1 MSHSIP
7 NRQRNHRSSKG
18 LPCSTALSPSDAA
31 PEKRHGTMLHGPEI
45 APWQKIQLIN
55 PSEKK
60 VSWDYYSQYIIW
72 KNKTCSK
79 PPTSDSK
86 CASKRLILTLQQ
98 SSIFPSKTHLLKL
111 KQFLWHVQNLG
122 KKTRSTSISMGPL
135 PLIR

>member
-60 VSWDYYSQYIIW
+60 SVGIIIP
-72 KNKTCSK
+72 N
-79 PPTSDSK
+79 
-86 CASKRLILTLQQ
+86 ILYGRIKHVPNHQPVIQ
-98 SSIFPSKTHLLKL
+98 SVHQK
-111 KQFLWHVQNLG
+111 G
-122 KKTRSTSISMGPL
+122 
-135 PLIR
+135 